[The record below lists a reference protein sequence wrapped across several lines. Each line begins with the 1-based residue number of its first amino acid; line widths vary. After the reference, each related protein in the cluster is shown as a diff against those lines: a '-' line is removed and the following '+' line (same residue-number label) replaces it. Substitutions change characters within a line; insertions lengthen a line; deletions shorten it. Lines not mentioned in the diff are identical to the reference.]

1 MVSTLSPGATV
12 IAVPPS
18 QLQLPEEPDL
28 RTTDPVPFE
37 TMVLPLPATDGC
49 GACAVCACGIE
60 AVASGWVRDAKGLSL
75 NRDVSPLQPATPAL
89 ISASTAACGRRRGRN
104 ISRPRHMH
112 PHPYAQACQ
121 INTLRVNTTLIG
133 YEPVSFQLLAQER

>member
-37 TMVLPLPATDGC
+37 TMVLPIPATDGC
-49 GACAVCACGIE
+49 GACAGCACGIE

-89 ISASTAACGRRRGRN
+89 ISASTAARGFFFKQKT
-104 ISRPRHMH
+104 
-112 PHPYAQACQ
+112 A
-121 INTLRVNTTLIG
+121 
-133 YEPVSFQLLAQER
+133 YEIVM

>member
-1 MVSTLSPGATV
+1 MVSMLSPGATV

-60 AVASGWVRDAKGLSL
+60 AVPSGWVRDAQGLSL
-75 NRDVSPLQPATPAL
+75 TRTVSMLQTASPAL
-89 ISASTAACGRRRGRN
+89 VSASTAARANRHDRN
-104 ISRPRHMH
+104 ILRTRDRP
-112 PHPYAQACQ
+112 PHPYA
-121 INTLRVNTTLIG
+121 R
-133 YEPVSFQLLAQER
+133 